1 MKDLDLVLAAVF
13 CMSQGGLTGSGQAVY
28 GSYVLAA
35 VSQGIFL
42 LSAVAGSV
50 AVAVCNGPCHGQG
63 ALLVLTEISHT
74 KDACAVGIGIE
85 VAQGLFL
92 GIGQAVQ
99 GYAGSVG
106 AAPLRIGED
115 IDIRL
120 LSVAHGFGFFV
131 HLYVLIRHVLEV

>member
-1 MKDLDLVLAAVF
+1 MYKR
-13 CMSQGGLTGSGQAVY
+13 
-28 GSYVLAA
+28 
-35 VSQGIFL
+35 QGIFL

-115 IDIRL
+115 IETVSYTHLDVYKRQFRHRAL
-120 LSVAHGFGFFV
+120 PPVAG
-131 HLYVLIRHVLEV
+131 